1 MGAPRRRLPL
11 SLILILLAG
20 WAMKRCAS
28 PSCCAQPRAMGN
40 GHFAPRHLVV
50 LSPARWASSCA
61 SQCVLRCG
69 CHPRVAR
76 VLSVAARACPS
87 RGAEHNKMA
96 RHVRVAR
103 HLRGALRGWQ
113 PQRNTHTSAG
123 GNRGEWWAGCPTD
136 VTRWSAP
143 LSRDSCSVDRGR
155 TRAAGG
161 MRRTR
166 QVGGCRQSGV
176 SPTCR
181 CVCLPRALGWEGS
194 WSLGARAGVCRHV
207 PPGIHINQRIRRP
220 VACSRAATYLGMA
233 QLCMLL

>member
-1 MGAPRRRLPL
+1 
-11 SLILILLAG
+11 
-20 WAMKRCAS
+20 MKRCAS
-28 PSCCAQPRAMGN
+28 PSCCAQPARRAC
-40 GHFAPRHLVV
+40 
-50 LSPARWASSCA
+50 SCA
-61 SQCVLRCG
+61 CYAA
-69 CHPRVAR
+69 VATR
-76 VLSVAARACPS
+76 ASHVLSVAARACPS

-207 PPGIHINQRIRRP
+207 PPGVYSYQPTDQAPCRVLEGCDLLGHGTALH
-220 VACSRAATYLGMA
+220 VAVIVLTGSQGVDESFSE
-233 QLCMLL
+233 Q